1 MIDTLLKDV
10 EERMGKSLQ
19 AARNDFSRIRAGR
32 ANTAILDGIRVDY
45 YGTST
50 PLNQVAGLSTP
61 EPRLITISPW
71 EKPMVAEIEKAIQ
84 ASDLGLNPMSDGHII
99 RIPIPPLTEETR
111 KDLVKRI
118 KSLAEEGRVAVRN
131 IRRSGI
137 EEAKKLQK
145 GKEITEDDLKQISD
159 EIQKL
164 TDRFVGEVDTALEA
178 KTQEIMEI

>member
-1 MIDTLLKDV
+1 MIDALLTDV
-10 EERMGKSLQ
+10 EERMGKTLQ
-19 AARNDFSRIRAGR
+19 STQNDFSRIRAGR

-45 YGTST
+45 YGTPT

-84 ASDLGLNPMSDGHII
+84 ASDLGLNPISDGNII

-111 KDLVKRI
+111 KDLVKKI
-118 KSLAEEGRVAVRN
+118 KGMAEEGRVAVRN
-131 IRRSGI
+131 IRRGGI

-145 GKEITEDDLKQISD
+145 GKDITEDDLKQVGD

-164 TDRFVGEVDTALEA
+164 TDRFVGEVDQALEA
-178 KTQEIMEI
+178 KIQEIMEI

>member
-1 MIDTLLKDV
+1 MIDALLTDV
-10 EERMGKSLQ
+10 EERMGKTLQ
-19 AARNDFSRIRAGR
+19 STQNDFSRIRAGR

-45 YGTST
+45 YGTPT

-71 EKPMVAEIEKAIQ
+71 EKPMVSEIEKAIQ
-84 ASDLGLNPMSDGHII
+84 ASDLGLNPISDGNII

-111 KDLVKRI
+111 KDLVKKI
-118 KSLAEEGRVAVRN
+118 KGMAEEGRVAVRN
-131 IRRSGI
+131 IRRGGI

-145 GKEITEDDLKQISD
+145 GKDITEDDLKQVGD

-164 TDRFVGEVDTALEA
+164 TGRFVGEVDQALEA
-178 KTQEIMEI
+178 KIQEIMEI